1 MRLYYGWVI
10 VGAGMVAGCVGMGAM
25 MSLAVFL
32 DPMAAAEGWSRTGIS
47 SAATLNFLCMAV
59 GSFVWGAATDR
70 FGARLVVLSGG
81 TLLGAG
87 LLAASQAANLTQFQ
101 LLFGIM
107 VGFAVGGFYAPMVSA
122 TMAWFT
128 QHRTLAVALVSAG
141 MSFGS
146 MTMAPLARWLISA
159 HDWRT
164 AMLIVGMVVMALLLP
179 AGLLL
184 RRPPAAEADA
194 PDLGTAPRDAAP
206 QARAVADDGPGLSV
220 MQALRTPQ
228 FIAIALTHFA
238 CCAAHSG
245 PIFHMVSYALIC
257 GAAPMAAT
265 AVYSVAGLASLGGR
279 VLLGTI
285 ADRVGAKPTLVAGL
299 VVQAVSVSLY
309 LFATDLGALYAL
321 SLLFGLAYGG
331 VMPLYAVLVRDYFG
345 PRIMGTMFGAVGMV
359 ASLGMAF
366 GPWAGGW
373 AFDTFNSYN
382 WLYIASFAFGLGAVA
397 IALTF
402 RPLPA
407 RAAAPVGA
415 AAPAG

>member
-1 MRLYYGWVI
+1 MESSYRWVI
-10 VGAGMVAGCVGMGAM
+10 VGLGALMGCVAVGTMF
-25 MSLAVFL
+25 SLAVFL
-32 DPMAAAEGWSRTGIS
+32 DPMTAAEGWSRTGIS

-59 GSFVWGAATDR
+59 GSLVWGAVTDR

-81 TLLGAG
+81 ALLVAG
-87 LLAASQAANLTQFQ
+87 LLAASQAASLGEFQ
-101 LLFGIM
+101 LLFGVL

-146 MTMAPLARWLISA
+146 MTMAPLARWLITA

-164 AMLIVGMVVMALLLP
+164 AMVIVGGVALALLLP

-184 RRPPAAEADA
+184 RRPPAIAEN
-194 PDLGTAPRDAAP
+194 GGAAP
-206 QARAVADDGPGLSV
+206 AQGATSRLASMVDDGPGLSV
-220 MQALRTPQ
+220 AQALRTPQ

-265 AVYSVAGLASLGGR
+265 AVYSLAGLASLGGR

-299 VVQAVSVSLY
+299 MVQAIAVSLY
-309 LFATDLGALYAL
+309 LLAADLGALYAL
-321 SLLFGLAYGG
+321 SVLFGLAYGG

-373 AFDTFNSYN
+373 AFDNLNSYT
-382 WLYIASFAFGLGAVA
+382 WLYIGSFAFGLGAVA

-402 RPLPA
+402 RPLPV
-407 RAAAPVGA
+407 RV
-415 AAPAG
+415 AAPARVVEQAG